1 MKIPKLHLLRNIF
14 LKTFLLSV
22 IFLVPS
28 TSHAS
33 WLKYNKQTGDI
44 IGWTR
49 YTPPGCDCG
58 PTGTEAL
65 VELPGEQE
73 VDMRLQKYDLSSN
86 TVVQKNAGEVEK
98 YDMREKRQKNRL
110 QSLSFTSS
118 VRYKENIEDTSFNL
132 ENFMK
137 LKTRQFTWKDDGQ
150 SDMGF
155 IAEEVAE
162 LIPDLVVKNED
173 GTIEGVRYDRIP
185 LYLFEVVKQHTS
197 RLDALDGG
205 LSSIA
210 TSTTAEGPDNA
221 WSVDQQSGK
230 VNVNFFGD
238 INMQGNSIRDV
249 TSISGMFNK
258 WKIDGDGILT
268 AVKVVTEKLEAENV
282 TARKGVTVLD
292 QDSSSPY
299 CITVRG
305 GAVIAASG
313 ECSTSQPSVT
323 VSEGSST
330 EESAGG
336 SATTTTSE

>member
-1 MKIPKLHLLRNIF
+1 MI
-14 LKTFLLSV
+14 TCC
-22 IFLVPS
+22 FLVPQI
-28 TSHAS
+28 TNAS
-33 WLKYNKQTGDI
+33 WVVIRKSDGEIRSWDRRAQ
-44 IGWTR
+44 
-49 YTPPGCDCG
+49 PPGCDCD
-58 PTGTEAL
+58 TENGTETML
-65 VELPGEQE
+65 ELPGEQE
-73 VDMRLQKYDLSSN
+73 VDLRLHKYDFSSNQVVNKNIGEIESYDLKKKAVRHNSMFPFLSS
-86 TVVQKNAGEVEK
+86 Q
-98 YDMREKRQKNRL
+98 
-110 QSLSFTSS
+110 
-118 VRYKENIEDTSFNL
+118 RYKENIQTAVLDTT
-132 ENFMK
+132 NFMK
-137 LKTRQFTWKDDGQ
+137 LQPKTFTWKGDGT

-238 INMQGNSIRDV
+238 INMQGNAIRDV

-268 AVKVVTEKLEAENV
+268 AVKVVSDSLNVKDSVEFGSAEKPI
-282 TARKGVTVLD
+282 GVTFYDESNGQPYCFKVVNGAAVAMAGKC
-292 QDSSSPY
+292 SSS
-299 CITVRG
+299 
-305 GAVIAASG
+305 GASSG
-313 ECSTSQPSVT
+313 S
-323 VSEGSST
+323 
-330 EESAGG
+330 G
-336 SATTTTSE
+336 SAESTASTTSESSE

>member
-1 MKIPKLHLLRNIF
+1 ML
-14 LKTFLLSV
+14 
-22 IFLVPS
+22 
-28 TSHAS
+28 
-33 WLKYNKQTGDI
+33 
-44 IGWTR
+44 
-49 YTPPGCDCG
+49 
-58 PTGTEAL
+58 
-65 VELPGEQE
+65 ELPGEQE
-73 VDMRLQKYDLSSN
+73 VDLRLHKYDFSSNQVVNKNIGEIESYDLKKKAVRHNSMFPFLSS
-86 TVVQKNAGEVEK
+86 Q
-98 YDMREKRQKNRL
+98 
-110 QSLSFTSS
+110 
-118 VRYKENIEDTSFNL
+118 RYKENIQTAVLDTT
-132 ENFMK
+132 NFMK
-137 LKTRQFTWKDDGQ
+137 LQPKTFTWKGDGT

-268 AVKVVTEKLEAENV
+268 AVKIISDEVVAGKLKVGSETQATEITVYDKQGQPGCLTVDSISNGALSLVSGACGV
-282 TARKGVTVLD
+282 TAP
-292 QDSSSPY
+292 SSVP
-299 CITVRG
+299 
-305 GAVIAASG
+305 ASSG
-313 ECSTSQPSVT
+313 SETS
-323 VSEGSST
+323 
-330 EESAGG
+330 
-336 SATTTTSE
+336 TTTSSE